1 MARRANGAK
10 DTDGEESHAEVGRE
24 GREGTRTNEAVLVTA
39 GRTLNSSMGTKPGG
53 VGVVSGHVGG
63 PGGVKRLHLNA
74 GVDVWGLKAQD
85 HNVRSVGESGSHRA
99 PRA

>member
-53 VGVVSGHVGG
+53 VGVVSGHMGG

-74 GVDVWGLKAQD
+74 GVDVRDFFTLLGQC
-85 HNVRSVGESGSHRA
+85 E
-99 PRA
+99 

>member
-24 GREGTRTNEAVLVTA
+24 GREGTRANEAVLVTA

-53 VGVVSGHVGG
+53 VGVVSGHMGG
-63 PGGVKRLHLNA
+63 PGGVNQTSYPAVVSRTRK
-74 GVDVWGLKAQD
+74 
-85 HNVRSVGESGSHRA
+85 HNRVIN
-99 PRA
+99 

>member
-39 GRTLNSSMGTKPGG
+39 GRTLNSSVGTKPGG
-53 VGVVSGHVGG
+53 VGVVSGHTWVG
-63 PGGVKRLHLNA
+63 
-74 GVDVWGLKAQD
+74 
-85 HNVRSVGESGSHRA
+85 SVGSNAFTSMQTSLSVNS
-99 PRA
+99 